1 MSKIALIHCGFH
13 KTGSTVFQSLLKK
26 NYKELDYYVPKT
38 FRLKFYPIN
47 HAPLAWQIIQD
58 ERFDKNDIELEKF
71 KKEIY
76 NKNKILLSSEDFSL
90 VLSNLKTKKIFEKI
104 LSDYNIIYL
113 CFFRSDTSREI
124 SLLNEFR
131 YHYKSLGKFK
141 IISDLFFLKFN
152 GFVKHTIYKSLE
164 DCYYYTSHKKLIRSF
179 LKYSK
184 GKFFILNYDNE
195 TNIKTYLRQIE
206 IFKNFNFYDEDN
218 KVKKNRKSY
227 IFFKSLIKSKRI
239 FINKIRN
246 ISKIK
251 KLNKIL

>member
-1 MSKIALIHCGFH
+1 M
-13 KTGSTVFQSLLKK
+13 
-26 NYKELDYYVPKT
+26 
-38 FRLKFYPIN
+38 
-47 HAPLAWQIIQD
+47 
-58 ERFDKNDIELEKF
+58 
-71 KKEIY
+71 
-76 NKNKILLSSEDFSL
+76 
-90 VLSNLKTKKIFEKI
+90 
-104 LSDYNIIYL
+104 SDYNIIYL

-164 DCYYYTSHKKLIRSF
+164 DCYYYTSKKLIRSF

-195 TNIKTYLRQIE
+195 TNIKTYLRQMK

-218 KVKKNRKSY
+218 KVKKIENPY
-227 IFFKSLIKSKRI
+227 IFSNLL
-239 FINKIRN
+239 
-246 ISKIK
+246 
-251 KLNKIL
+251 LNQKNFYK

>member
-1 MSKIALIHCGFH
+1 MSKIALIHCGCH
-13 KTGSTVFQSLLKK
+13 KTGSTVFQSLLRKNDKK
-26 NYKELDYYVPKT
+26 LNYYVPKT
-38 FRLKFYPIN
+38 FRLNFYPIN

-58 ERFDKNDIELEKF
+58 ERLDKNNIELENF
-71 KKEIY
+71 KKEIE

-90 VLSNLKTKKIFEKI
+90 VLSNLKTKKNFEKI
-104 LSDYNIIYL
+104 LSNYKLIYL

-131 YHYKSLGKFK
+131 YHYKSLRKLK
-141 IISDLFFLKFN
+141 IIYDLFFLKFN

-179 LKYSK
+179 LKDSK

-195 TNIKTYLRQIE
+195 TNIKTCLQQIE
-206 IFKNFNFYDEDN
+206 IFKNFHFHDQKI
-218 KVKKNRKSY
+218 KVQKKRKSY
-227 IFFKSLIKSKRI
+227 FFFKSLIKSKKI
-239 FINKIRN
+239 FVNTDRNK
-246 ISKIK
+246 SKIK